1 MKHYINKL
9 FYFVAMA
16 VLMACTSD
24 NGPESEAGLTQ
35 NQQDFIALL
44 KLKYPT
50 QVVNFTTETAINEA
64 PYAVNQ
70 KTTFTFSS
78 SGMLF
83 IDTNPEKN
91 DGDEI
96 ELPVFTISGNEY
108 IWKDTEQ
115 DLSYVLS
122 LTAENFI
129 NEINV
134 FKTSTN
140 TFYNSL
146 KVSSDAIEVEKTY
159 SYLLLPNEI
168 ECTSQTKNKIE
179 TDQRLITMRTKFCDG
194 SQKSLSFNFK
204 ADIAIA
210 TGTYQIQA
218 TNAEEKNPLEGNVA
232 VSLFIDGENY
242 YGQSGTITIKTN
254 NTLNTLVD
262 CVFEGLVLKNSNDDE
277 IVISGQILGV

>member
-1 MKHYINKL
+1 ML
-9 FYFVAMA
+9 ASFFS
-16 VLMACTSD
+16 ACSSD
-24 NGPESEAGLTQ
+24 DATMSDELTPAQ
-35 NQQDFIALL
+35 KDFIELL
-44 KLKYPT
+44 KSNYPT
-50 QVVNFTTETAINEA
+50 QVVSFNTDTAINNA

-70 KTTFTFSS
+70 KTIFTFSS

-83 IDTNPEKN
+83 IDANPEKN

-108 IWKDTEQ
+108 IWKDAEH

-122 LTAENFI
+122 LTTENFI

-134 FKTSTN
+134 FKTSTH

-146 KVSSDAIEVEKTY
+146 KVDSGDIEEEKTY
-159 SYLLLPNEI
+159 SYLLLPNDI
-168 ECTSQTKNKIE
+168 ECTSQIKNKIA
-179 TDQRLITMRTKFCDG
+179 TDQRLIAMTTKFCDG
-194 SQKSLSFNFK
+194 SQKSLNFNFK
-204 ADIAIA
+204 ADADISV
-210 TGTYQIQA
+210 GTYEVQV
-218 TNAEEKNPLEGNVA
+218 TSMEEKNPAEGKVTI
-232 VSLFIDGENY
+232 SLFFNGDNY
-242 YGQSGTITIKTN
+242 YGKSGSVTIKTN